1 MNKKTKNLIIIG
13 AVVVVVA
20 ILVVGGIFLGKDI
33 LDKGKLVKEVE
44 TIAQLDITKD
54 KFDTEIKTSGN
65 YGKVEAAIKEYF
77 NEYADNLQTD
87 RKSVV

>member
-1 MNKKTKNLIIIG
+1 MNKKTRNLIIIG

-20 ILVVGGIFLGKDI
+20 ILVVAGIFLGKDI

-44 TIAQLDITKD
+44 TIAKLDITKD

-65 YGKVEAAIKEYF
+65 YGKVESAIKEYF
-77 NEYADNLQTD
+77 NEYADNLQT
-87 RKSVV
+87 SMNAI